1 MTTMSKPVYLSSE
14 PEFKATTKELEN
26 HYYYYGKGMQTKFIK
41 SNKEFLN
48 YIGTKY
54 GESEKQSVLQN
65 KLVITEMSAPVSYA
79 TKEAF
84 EKLDY
89 TAQQDWKDDRLYYR
103 KYKMRVETNL
113 NMICSLLWSLCHV
126 TLMNKIGVD
135 KDYLAMR
142 NGNAGELYR
151 IIGAIC
157 NGSNSVDHPLRSGM
171 ETMFRIL
178 CIRGDDFTSRSSYY
192 ESFVIRAEAAEKEG
206 WCMGTESLRNAY
218 MIDLH
223 KKGKSAGVLYIA
235 LFKWNEGADE
245 SSIMAGR
252 VLLHEKMK
260 ALLFIRNSGIHYK
273 NLRNELENDYTKGID
288 SYPDTVID
296 ANHRL
301 EYWRPLTVPN
311 VRTGDSHYQGEG
323 QDDDKKQ
330 SSYRKKSK
338 CFKCDEEGHLSKDC
352 TNKTKKDG
360 SPLNTSEQISKMF
373 DEIENR
379 TTKKEPETN
388 ESE

>member
-1 MTTMSKPVYLSSE
+1 
-14 PEFKATTKELEN
+14 
-26 HYYYYGKGMQTKFIK
+26 
-41 SNKEFLN
+41 
-48 YIGTKY
+48 
-54 GESEKQSVLQN
+54 
-65 KLVITEMSAPVSYA
+65 
-79 TKEAF
+79 
-84 EKLDY
+84 
-89 TAQQDWKDDRLYYR
+89 
-103 KYKMRVETNL
+103 
-113 NMICSLLWSLCHV
+113 MIFSLLWSLCHV
-126 TLMNKIGVD
+126 TLTDKIGVD
-135 KDYLAMR
+135 PDYVAMKE
-142 NGNAGELYR
+142 GNAGELYR
-151 IIGAIC
+151 IIGVIC

-223 KKGKSAGVLYIA
+223 KKGKKAGVLYIA

-245 SSIMAGR
+245 SSIVAGR

-260 ALLFIRNSGIHYK
+260 ALLFIRNSGLYYR

-301 EYWRPLTVPN
+301 ERWRPLTVPN
-311 VRTGDSHYQGEG
+311 VSTGASHYQGDG
-323 QDDDKKQ
+323 NDKKQ
-330 SSYRKKSK
+330 DDNKKQASSYRKKSK

-352 TNKTKKDG
+352 TNTTKKDG
-360 SPLNTSEQISKMF
+360 SPLNMGEQISKMF
-373 DEIENR
+373 DDLENK
-379 TTKKEPETN
+379 TTKKEPESN
-388 ESE
+388 VSE